1 MFIKNAFKFCFLVLL
16 TLFVQIPFS
25 SGQQEGADQEGGEQW
40 TFEIVRGATLKR
52 QYVHLEINVKGL
64 EEGAQSTFRNLI
76 DTREIG
82 PYVVRDFRTAFTFF
96 EHPKNWEHEAGIQD
110 FQKIELAAIQDQF
123 RKKVRDLVQS
133 KLNSKKSDDPNRWKF
148 TKDEAAEISK
158 ELVPLELATEML
170 ALDALLPH
178 QQRSILK
185 THFSALGWK
194 SLDSVYGSV
203 ALGLSEDQT
212 DEIEKIVRDIETDR
226 KKTRQSSFENK
237 REIEKRLWEMIVA
250 ELTDEQQRRLAKFRT
265 SFLKRVRNRN
275 SVLEETYKVDGID
288 IQVISAKRTENGV
301 VVSEPCRMFGSFV
314 GKSGTLRDVVLYDHS
329 IKGVGL
335 DKLPVVGNQR
345 YLLGIDFGAKEKEA
359 IDSIR
364 KEFLSEM
371 AKFIKA
377 EFGRIEKGDLAQ
389 KIIAVAISSQVA
401 KAFKKSSSKC
411 YEVLDETQR
420 QILLENR
427 MGFELSRK
435 GAHVFESKVFCEQLN
450 IDEIQQSKIRELIE
464 VADGRLADLES
475 LEKKKLE
482 DLDVRIESEI
492 SKTVTEEQ
500 LEILDEIR

>member
-1 MFIKNAFKFCFLVLL
+1 
-16 TLFVQIPFS
+16 
-25 SGQQEGADQEGGEQW
+25 
-40 TFEIVRGATLKR
+40 
-52 QYVHLEINVKGL
+52 
-64 EEGAQSTFRNLI
+64 
-76 DTREIG
+76 
-82 PYVVRDFRTAFTFF
+82 
-96 EHPKNWEHEAGIQD
+96 
-110 FQKIELAAIQDQF
+110 
-123 RKKVRDLVQS
+123 
-133 KLNSKKSDDPNRWKF
+133 
-148 TKDEAAEISK
+148 
-158 ELVPLELATEML
+158 ML

-389 KIIAVAISSQVA
+389 KIIAVSYTHLTLPTICSV
-401 KAFKKSSSKC
+401 
-411 YEVLDETQR
+411 
-420 QILLENR
+420 
-427 MGFELSRK
+427 
-435 GAHVFESKVFCEQLN
+435 
-450 IDEIQQSKIRELIE
+450 
-464 VADGRLADLES
+464 
-475 LEKKKLE
+475 
-482 DLDVRIESEI
+482 
-492 SKTVTEEQ
+492 
-500 LEILDEIR
+500 